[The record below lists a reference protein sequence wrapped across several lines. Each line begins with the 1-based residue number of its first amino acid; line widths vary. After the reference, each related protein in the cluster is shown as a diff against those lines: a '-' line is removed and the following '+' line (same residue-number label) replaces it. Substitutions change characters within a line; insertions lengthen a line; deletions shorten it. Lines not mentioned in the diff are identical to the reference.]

1 MEGNKLHQLLAVES
15 DLAQQSRAIAE
26 ETVTTF
32 TKKADHFDGLIKVY
46 TPDDDAGEKIPPEIK
61 EVVTTVQDKLD
72 YSMKSMVKA
81 INATL
86 SKEETN
92 SSGKANAPLIV
103 EDTNFGT
110 FSATSFI
117 AMERYLEKIRD
128 TYKNIPTLDPTCS
141 WTKKDTT
148 GKVLYESVEDV
159 KYRYVKKSTPVTLSP
174 ATDKHPAQV
183 QLVISDS
190 QVGKY
195 VTVYRS
201 GRLTPTEK
209 SNLLERIDNII
220 LEVKKAREK
229 ANQADVKNVEVGKML
244 FDFIHK

>member
-32 TKKADHFDGLIKVY
+32 TKKADHFDGLQKVY
-46 TPDDDAGEKIPPEIK
+46 LPDDDAGEKIPPEIK
-61 EVVTTVQDKLD
+61 EVVTTVQEKLD
-72 YSMKSMVKA
+72 YSMKSMTKA

-92 SSGKANAPLIV
+92 SSGKARANLSVDGV
-103 EDTNFGT
+103 EFGSL
-110 FSATSFI
+110 SATAFI
-117 AMERYLEKIRD
+117 ALERYLEKIRD
-128 TYKNIPTLDPTCS
+128 TYKNIPTLDPTTS
-141 WTKKDTT
+141 WSKNDST
-148 GKVLYESVEDV
+148 GKLLYESKEDV
-159 KYRYVKKSTPVTLSP
+159 KYRYVKKIVPILLSP

-183 QLVISDS
+183 QTVTNDV

-195 VTVYRS
+195 LTVYRS
-201 GRLTPTEK
+201 GRLSPTEK
-209 SNLLERIDNII
+209 SNLLEKIDTLI
-220 LEVKKAREK
+220 LAVKVAREK
-229 ANQADVKNVEVGKML
+229 ANQAEVINTDIGNKI